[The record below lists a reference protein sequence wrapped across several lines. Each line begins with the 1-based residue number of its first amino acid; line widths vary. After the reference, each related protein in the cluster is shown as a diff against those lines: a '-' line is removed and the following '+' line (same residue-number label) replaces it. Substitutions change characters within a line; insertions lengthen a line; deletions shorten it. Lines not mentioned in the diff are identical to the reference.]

1 MRKLMFLTA
10 FLLVLIFITGCQDQ
24 ANFVEAPFSEQNG
37 EDALAK
43 STVLNQ
49 IDEVIPFALTVF
61 VPCANDGAGEE
72 VAITGTG
79 QLDITESLDGNGGY
93 HYRYSFTPLEVE
105 AIGQESGD
113 QYNSV
118 GGKERQV
125 VHVGPAGFPV
135 QANFTANFNFLG
147 QDTNFQMKLHS
158 HFSYNANGA
167 LTSDFYTDSETIIC
181 N

>member
-1 MRKLMFLTA
+1 MSKLMFLTA
-10 FLLVLIFITGCQDQ
+10 FLLVIIFITGCQDQ
-24 ANFVEAPFSEQNG
+24 ANLTEAPLSEQIG

-49 IDEVIPFALTVF
+49 ISEIVPVALTVF
-61 VPCANDGAGEE
+61 VPCANGGAGED

-93 HYRYSFTPLEVE
+93 HYRYSFAPLAVSGV
-105 AIGQESGD
+105 GQASGD

-135 QANFTANFNFLG
+135 QVNFTANFNFLG
-147 QDTNFQMKLHS
+147 QETNFKMKLHL
-158 HFSYNANGA
+158 HFSYNANGVLA
-167 LTSDFYTDSETIIC
+167 SDFYTDSETIIC